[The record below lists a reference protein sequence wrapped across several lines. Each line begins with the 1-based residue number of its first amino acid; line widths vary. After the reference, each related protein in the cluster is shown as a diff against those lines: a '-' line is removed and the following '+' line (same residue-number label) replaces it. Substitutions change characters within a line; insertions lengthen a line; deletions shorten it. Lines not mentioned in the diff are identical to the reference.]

1 MASSSKTTNQDDAE
15 YMNNIND
22 TQINELKEQFHIYDI
37 NGSGYIEHDDMKAAL
52 LNINKSKAKD
62 GVCQHIT
69 DNEITQLIKEVD
81 YDNDGKL
88 NFDEFIAWNRQCFIN
103 QMKVDF
109 KDIDKDSSGYLTKSE
124 IKAWLIKVKQDGTTD
139 NYNDGNIS
147 IDETELDDLIYELDS
162 DGNDRISVDEFIYGM
177 AKLKAGDSYYV
188 LNGEMYI
195 AKLTTEFNEMDVDHN
210 GYVTKQ
216 DLIEMANKLNYTLSK
231 TELDSLLN
239 DMDTDHDGKISLNEF
254 IAASVSTKNYIIQIQ
269 WFEKCGGFVVARTIV
284 CVCSCCPLYRGS
296 TILDLEYKLLVHD
309 KYAR

>member
-188 LNGEMYI
+188 LNGEMYLS
-195 AKLTTEFNEMDVDHN
+195 KLTTEFNEMDVDQN

>member
-188 LNGEMYI
+188 LNGEMYLS
-195 AKLTTEFNEMDVDHN
+195 KLTTEFNEMDVDQN

-269 WFEKCGGFVVARTIV
+269 WFEKCGDFVVARTIV